1 MIGRPFFYSQSSQE
15 KNPVFHLFLEK
26 VSLHLHQ
33 NADIGFWPLDARLF
47 GERDMTADQD
57 SLLKDFETRVRQ
69 LLLLCESL
77 KKENEALKQALAD
90 QQETGRQ
97 LREELRALTDSY
109 EKLRLAKGLAGEGG
123 DLRAAKQRI
132 SRMVREINACIAL
145 VNE

>member
-1 MIGRPFFYSQSSQE
+1 MC
-15 KNPVFHLFLEK
+15 
-26 VSLHLHQ
+26 
-33 NADIGFWPLDARLF
+33 ARLF
-47 GERDMTADQD
+47 GENDMTADQD

-77 KKENEALKQALAD
+77 KKENEALRQALAD

-97 LREELRALTDSY
+97 LREDLRALTDSY
-109 EKLRLAKGLAGEGG
+109 DKLRLAKSLAGEGG